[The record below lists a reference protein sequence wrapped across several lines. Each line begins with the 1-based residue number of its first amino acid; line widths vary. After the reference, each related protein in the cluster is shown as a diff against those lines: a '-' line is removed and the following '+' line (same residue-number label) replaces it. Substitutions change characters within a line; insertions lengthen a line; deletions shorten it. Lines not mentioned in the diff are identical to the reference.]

1 MQGDNLMC
9 AAKAEQE
16 LRQKKRYLTRVRTRN
31 QRIGRWPWLRKRVW
45 SRQNLAAAIR

>member
-1 MQGDNLMC
+1 MRTHFFNTKNRTSQVVMQGDNLMC

-31 QRIGRWPWLRKRVW
+31 QRIGR
-45 SRQNLAAAIR
+45 